1 VIISYINVFFIK
13 FLKNYEKAW
22 RISPNIIFYKYW
34 RNSMAIN
41 LKNDIKPISYIKT
54 NAAEMMKYVNER
66 KNPIVITQNGEAR
79 AVLVDIETYQETQD
93 AFALMS
99 LIKIAEKDI
108 QNGNVEPAKKVF
120 SELKKEIAEND

>member
-1 VIISYINVFFIK
+1 
-13 FLKNYEKAW
+13 
-22 RISPNIIFYKYW
+22 
-34 RNSMAIN
+34 MAIN

-54 NAAEMMKYVNER
+54 NAAEMMRYVNER

-93 AFALMS
+93 AFAIMS

-108 QNGNVEPAKKVF
+108 QNGNVEPVKKVF
-120 SELKKEIAEND
+120 SELKKELTENG